1 MAKIKFITDSASDIT
16 AEQEAQ
22 FDIKIMNFKVAMGD
36 NSYVSRVDF
45 DNEKFY
51 KMMDEFDGI
60 PVTSQVTAFEYSEVF
75 EQLYAEK
82 YTDVIN
88 ITINSKGSA
97 TFNNAVMAANEFY
110 ENHPEAK
117 GVFTIYNIDSE
128 SYTGAYGYPI
138 LQGAIKAAKG
148 VPAADIAA
156 FIEDWVKNCVIF
168 FAPYTLKYAKK
179 SGRIPSAAAFVGEV
193 MGLRP
198 IMRIH
203 DHAIVTE
210 TKVRGDKAI
219 VPKILDL
226 TVQEMIPQTPY
237 SIVYGNDESVRDE
250 MAQAMTKKVGYP
262 PAECF
267 QIGAAIAIN
276 AGPKVTGVIFKARSG
291 K

>member
-1 MAKIKFITDSASDIT
+1 MAKIKFLTDSASDIT
-16 AEQEAQ
+16 DELEKKL
-22 FDIKIMNFKVAMGD
+22 DIQIMNFKVAMGD
-36 NSYVSRVDF
+36 DSYTSRIDF

-51 KMMDEFDGI
+51 KMLDDFDGI
-60 PVTSQVTAFEYSEVF
+60 PVTSQITAFEYQETFEKLYSEG
-75 EQLYAEK
+75 

-88 ITINSKGSA
+88 TTINSKGSA
-97 TFNNAVMAANEFY
+97 TYNNAVMAAEEFY
-110 ENHPEAK
+110 SVHPEAK
-117 GVFTIYNIDSE
+117 GKFTIYNIDGE
-128 SYTGAYGYPI
+128 SYSGAYGYAVV
-138 LQGAIKAAKG
+138 QGAMKATKD
-148 VPAADIAA
+148 VP
-156 FIEDWVKNCVIF
+156 
-168 FAPYTLKYAKK
+168 
-179 SGRIPSAAAFVGEV
+179 AAAFVGEV

-226 TVQEMIPQTPY
+226 TVKEMIPQTPY
-237 SIVYGNDESVRDE
+237 CIVYGNDESVRDE

-276 AGPKVTGVIFKARSG
+276 AGPKVTGVIFKAQN

>member
-1 MAKIKFITDSASDIT
+1 MCIRD
-16 AEQEAQ
+16 
-22 FDIKIMNFKVAMGD
+22 
-36 NSYVSRVDF
+36 R
-45 DNEKFY
+45 
-51 KMMDEFDGI
+51 
-60 PVTSQVTAFEYSEVF
+60 
-75 EQLYAEK
+75 
-82 YTDVIN
+82 
-88 ITINSKGSA
+88 
-97 TFNNAVMAANEFY
+97 
-110 ENHPEAK
+110 
-117 GVFTIYNIDSE
+117 
-128 SYTGAYGYPI
+128 
-138 LQGAIKAAKG
+138 
-148 VPAADIAA
+148 
-156 FIEDWVKNCVIF
+156 
-168 FAPYTLKYAKK
+168 K

-226 TVQEMIPQTPY
+226 TVKEMIPQTPY
-237 SIVYGNDESVRDE
+237 CIVYGNDESVRDE

-276 AGPKVTGVIFKARSG
+276 AGPKVTGVIFKAQN